1 MITLRRL
8 GHSDESFQLNPDM
21 IVTIE
26 STPDTVITLAT
37 GAKVVVGES
46 PEEVSGALREYRV
59 EVLAEA
65 LRKRRPER
73 LPSPGAAP
81 HRDAPH
87 LTAVEDQPS

>member
-46 PEEVSGALREYRV
+46 PEEVTVALREYRV

-73 LPSPGAAP
+73 MPSPGVVT